1 MGFKIKMAE
10 VSKEELKEI
19 REDRPTG
26 RYDGPTPPPGV
37 YEVKIARAWF
47 GETKSGDD
55 TLKVSFLFNNEGEDE
70 VYNGYDFINN
80 YGIPTD
86 PSEAS
91 FIPRVNQLDA
101 FLIALSDGKM
111 GFSEF
116 REAMVA
122 GKNDIDPAKKNKMGY
137 PVTQIGNVKITG
149 EKKVKIKTKLR
160 EYNGKDYVDL
170 HYILNDDATSKPK
183 KRDEDLDDFDD
194 VEDGVDTSNN
204 DSEDEADDLDEWLDS

>member
-26 RYDGPTPPPGV
+26 RYDGPTPPPGI

-47 GETKSGDD
+47 GETKAGDD
-55 TLKVSFLFNNEGEDE
+55 TLKVSFLFDNEGENS

-80 YGIPTD
+80 YGIPSD
-86 PSEAS
+86 PSEPS

-116 REAMVA
+116 RDAMVE

-137 PVTQIGNVKITG
+137 PVTQIGNVKISG
-149 EKKVKIKTKLR
+149 NKKVKIKTKLR

-170 HYILNDDATSKPK
+170 HYILNDDTSSKPK
-183 KRDEDLDDFDD
+183 KREADFDDFDD
-194 VEDGVDTSNN
+194 VETSADTSTN
-204 DSEDEADDLDEWLDS
+204 DDDADDLDEWLDS

>member
-10 VSKEELKEI
+10 VSQQELKEI

-26 RYDGPTPPPGV
+26 RYDGPTPPPGI

-47 GETKSGDD
+47 GETKAGDD
-55 TLKVSFLFNNEGEDE
+55 TLKVSFLFDNEGENA

-80 YGIPTD
+80 YGIPSD
-86 PSEAS
+86 PSEPS

-101 FLIALSDGKM
+101 FLISLSDGKM

-116 REAMVA
+116 RDAMVE

-137 PVTQIGNVKITG
+137 PVTQIGNVKISG
-149 EKKVKIKTKLR
+149 NKKVRIKTKLR

-170 HYILNDDATSKPK
+170 HYILNDDTSSKPK
-183 KRDEDLDDFDD
+183 KREADFDDFDD
-194 VEDGVDTSNN
+194 VETSADTSS
-204 DSEDEADDLDEWLDS
+204 DDDADDLDEWLDS

>member
-10 VSKEELKEI
+10 ISKEELKEI

-26 RYDGPTPPPGV
+26 RYDGPTPPPGI

-47 GETKSGDD
+47 GETKAGDGA
-55 TLKVSFLFNNEGEDE
+55 LKVSLRFDNEGENA

-80 YGIPTD
+80 YGIPSD
-86 PSEAS
+86 PSEPS

-116 REAMVA
+116 QEAMVA

-137 PVTQIGNVKITG
+137 PVTQIGNVKISG
-149 EKKVKIKTKLR
+149 NKKIKIKTRLR

-170 HYILNDDATSKPK
+170 HYILNDSTSKPK
-183 KRDEDLDDFDD
+183 KREADFDDFDD
-194 VEDGVDTSNN
+194 VETSADTSVS
-204 DSEDEADDLDEWLDS
+204 DDDADDLDEWLDS

>member
-10 VSKEELKEI
+10 ISKEELKEI

-26 RYDGPTPPPGV
+26 RYDGPTPPPGI
-37 YEVKIARAWF
+37 YEVKISRAWF
-47 GETKSGDD
+47 GETKAGDD
-55 TLKVSFLFNNEGEDE
+55 TLKVSFLFDNEGENA

-80 YGIPTD
+80 YGIPADATE
-86 PSEAS
+86 PS

-116 REAMVA
+116 QEAMVA

-137 PVTQIGNVKITG
+137 PVTQIGNVKISG
-149 EKKVKIKTKLR
+149 NKKIKIKTRLR

-170 HYILNDDATSKPK
+170 HYILNDEATSKPK

-194 VEDGVDTSNN
+194 VETSADTSVS
-204 DSEDEADDLDEWLDS
+204 DDDADDLDEWLDS

>member
-10 VSKEELKEI
+10 ISKEELKEI

-26 RYDGPTPPPGV
+26 RYDGPTPPPGI

-47 GETKSGDD
+47 GETKAGDD
-55 TLKVSFLFNNEGEDE
+55 TLKVSFLFDNEGENS

-80 YGIPTD
+80 YGIPADATE
-86 PSEAS
+86 PS

-116 REAMVA
+116 QEAMVA

-137 PVTQIGNVKITG
+137 PVTQIGNVKISG
-149 EKKVKIKTKLR
+149 NKKIKIKTRLR

-170 HYILNDDATSKPK
+170 HYILNDDSTSKPK
-183 KRDEDLDDFDD
+183 KREADFDDFDD
-194 VEDGVDTSNN
+194 VETSADTSVS
-204 DSEDEADDLDEWLDS
+204 DDDADDLDEWLDS

>member
-10 VSKEELKEI
+10 ISKEELKEI

-26 RYDGPTPPPGV
+26 RYDGPTPPPGI

-47 GETKSGDD
+47 GETKAGDG
-55 TLKVSFLFNNEGEDE
+55 TLKVSLRFDNEGENA

-80 YGIPTD
+80 YGIPSD
-86 PSEAS
+86 PSEPS

-116 REAMVA
+116 QEAMVA

-137 PVTQIGNVKITG
+137 PVTQIGNVKISG
-149 EKKVKIKTKLR
+149 NKKIKIKTRLR

-170 HYILNDDATSKPK
+170 HYILNDGSTSKPK
-183 KRDEDLDDFDD
+183 KREADFDDFDD
-194 VEDGVDTSNN
+194 VETSANTSTN
-204 DSEDEADDLDEWLDS
+204 DDDADDLDEWLDS

>member
-10 VSKEELKEI
+10 ISKEELKEI

-26 RYDGPTPPPGV
+26 RYDGPTPPPGI

-47 GETKSGDD
+47 GETKAGDG
-55 TLKVSFLFNNEGEDE
+55 TLKVSLLFDNEGENA

-80 YGIPTD
+80 YGIPADATE
-86 PSEAS
+86 PS

-116 REAMVA
+116 QEAMVA

-137 PVTQIGNVKITG
+137 PVTQIGNVKISG
-149 EKKVKIKTKLR
+149 NKKIKIKTKIR

-170 HYILNDDATSKPK
+170 HYILDDSTSKPK
-183 KRDEDLDDFDD
+183 KREADFDDFDD
-194 VEDGVDTSNN
+194 VETSADTSVS
-204 DSEDEADDLDEWLDS
+204 DDDADDLDEWLDS

>member
-1 MGFKIKMAE
+1 MAE
-10 VSKEELKEI
+10 ISKEELKEI

-26 RYDGPTPPPGV
+26 RYDGPTPPPGI

-47 GETKSGDD
+47 GETKAGDD
-55 TLKVSFLFNNEGEDE
+55 TLKVSFLFDNEGENS

-80 YGIPTD
+80 YGIPADATE
-86 PSEAS
+86 PS

-116 REAMVA
+116 QEAMVA

-137 PVTQIGNVKITG
+137 PVTQIGNVKISG
-149 EKKVKIKTKLR
+149 NKKIKIKTRLR

-170 HYILNDDATSKPK
+170 HYILNDDSPSKPK
-183 KRDEDLDDFDD
+183 KREADFDDFDD
-194 VEDGVDTSNN
+194 VETSADTSVN
-204 DSEDEADDLDEWLDS
+204 DDDADDLDEWLDS

>member
-10 VSKEELKEI
+10 ISKEELKEI

-26 RYDGPTPPPGV
+26 RYDGPTPPPGI

-47 GETKSGDD
+47 GETKAGDG
-55 TLKVSFLFNNEGEDE
+55 TLKVSLRFDNEGENA

-80 YGIPTD
+80 YGIPSD
-86 PSEAS
+86 PSEPS

-116 REAMVA
+116 QEAMVA

-137 PVTQIGNVKITG
+137 PVTQIGNVKISG
-149 EKKVKIKTKLR
+149 NKKIKIKTKIR

-170 HYILNDDATSKPK
+170 HYILNDSTSKPK
-183 KRDEDLDDFDD
+183 KREADFDDFDD
-194 VEDGVDTSNN
+194 VETSADTSVS
-204 DSEDEADDLDEWLDS
+204 DDDADDLDEWLDS

>member
-10 VSKEELKEI
+10 ISKEELKEI

-26 RYDGPTPPPGV
+26 RYDGPTPPPGI
-37 YEVKIARAWF
+37 YEVKISRAWF
-47 GETKSGDD
+47 GETKAGDD
-55 TLKVSFLFNNEGEDE
+55 TLKVSFLFDNEGENA

-80 YGIPTD
+80 YGIPADATE
-86 PSEAS
+86 PS

-116 REAMVA
+116 QEAMVA

-137 PVTQIGNVKITG
+137 PVTQIGNVKISG
-149 EKKVKIKTKLR
+149 NKKIKIKTRLR

-170 HYILNDDATSKPK
+170 HYILNDDSTSKPK
-183 KRDEDLDDFDD
+183 KREADFDDFDD
-194 VEDGVDTSNN
+194 VETSADTSVS
-204 DSEDEADDLDEWLDS
+204 DDDADDLDEWLDS

>member
-26 RYDGPTPPPGV
+26 RYDGPTPPPGI

-47 GETKSGDD
+47 GETKAGDG
-55 TLKVSFLFNNEGEDE
+55 TLKVSFLFDNEGENA

-80 YGIPTD
+80 YGIPADATE
-86 PSEAS
+86 PS

-116 REAMVA
+116 QEAMVA

-137 PVTQIGNVKITG
+137 PVTQIGNVKISG
-149 EKKVKIKTKLR
+149 NKKIKIKTKIR

-170 HYILNDDATSKPK
+170 HYILNDSTSKPK
-183 KRDEDLDDFDD
+183 KREEDFDDFDD
-194 VEDGVDTSNN
+194 VEVSADTSTN
-204 DSEDEADDLDEWLDS
+204 DDDADDLDEWLDS

>member
-26 RYDGPTPPPGV
+26 RYDGPTPPPGI
-37 YEVKIARAWF
+37 YEVKISRAWF
-47 GETKSGDD
+47 GETKAGDD
-55 TLKVSFLFNNEGEDE
+55 TLKVSFLFDNEGENA

-80 YGIPTD
+80 YGIPADATE
-86 PSEAS
+86 PS

-116 REAMVA
+116 QEAMVA

-137 PVTQIGNVKITG
+137 PVTQIGNVKISG
-149 EKKVKIKTKLR
+149 NKKIKIKTRLR

-170 HYILNDDATSKPK
+170 HYILNDDSTSKPK
-183 KRDEDLDDFDD
+183 KREADFDDFDD
-194 VEDGVDTSNN
+194 VETSADTSVS
-204 DSEDEADDLDEWLDS
+204 DDDADDLDEWLDS

>member
-10 VSKEELKEI
+10 ISKEELKEI

-26 RYDGPTPPPGV
+26 RYDGPTPPPGI

-47 GETKSGDD
+47 GETKAGDGA
-55 TLKVSFLFNNEGEDE
+55 LKVSLRFDNEGENA

-80 YGIPTD
+80 YGIPSD
-86 PSEAS
+86 PSEPS

-116 REAMVA
+116 QEAMVA

-137 PVTQIGNVKITG
+137 PVTQIGNVKISG
-149 EKKVKIKTKLR
+149 NKKIKIKTKIR

-170 HYILNDDATSKPK
+170 HYILNDSTSKPK
-183 KRDEDLDDFDD
+183 KREADFDDFDD
-194 VEDGVDTSNN
+194 VETSADTSTN
-204 DSEDEADDLDEWLDS
+204 DDDADDLDEWLDS

>member
-26 RYDGPTPPPGV
+26 RYDGPTPPPGI
-37 YEVKIARAWF
+37 YEVKISRAWF
-47 GETKSGDD
+47 GETKAGDD
-55 TLKVSFLFNNEGEDE
+55 TLKVSFLFDNEGENA

-80 YGIPTD
+80 YGIPADATE
-86 PSEAS
+86 PS

-116 REAMVA
+116 QEAMVA

-137 PVTQIGNVKITG
+137 PVTQIGNVKIYG
-149 EKKVKIKTKLR
+149 NKKIKIKTRLR

-170 HYILNDDATSKPK
+170 HYILNDDSTSKPK
-183 KRDEDLDDFDD
+183 KREADFDDFDD
-194 VEDGVDTSNN
+194 VETSADTSVS
-204 DSEDEADDLDEWLDS
+204 DDDADDLDEWLDS